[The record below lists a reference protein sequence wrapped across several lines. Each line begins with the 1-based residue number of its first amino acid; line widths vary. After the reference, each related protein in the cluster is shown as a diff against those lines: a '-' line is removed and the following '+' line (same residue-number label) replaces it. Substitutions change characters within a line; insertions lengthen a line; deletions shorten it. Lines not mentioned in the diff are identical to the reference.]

1 MKLSTR
7 GRYGA
12 RLMLDLSLQHGQGPV
27 LLRELAERQGLSA
40 KYLDQLAGNLRTA
53 GLLKSKRGVGGGIML
68 AKPPQQISLLEVVE
82 AVEGALSLVR
92 CVAHPEGC
100 PRSQKCVTFEVWD
113 ELARAMRNVLSKI
126 TLADLARRHKQKEIG
141 LQG

>member
-12 RLMLDLSLQHGQGPV
+12 RFMLDLSLQYGQGPV

-40 KYLDQLAGNLRTA
+40 KYLDQLAGNLRSA
-53 GLLKSKRGVGGGIML
+53 GLLKSKRGVGGGVML

-82 AVEGALSLVR
+82 AVEGALSLVG
-92 CVAHPEGC
+92 CVAHPAGC
-100 PRSQKCVTFEVWD
+100 PRSQKCVTFEVWE
-113 ELARAMRNVLSKI
+113 ELAQAMRNILSKI

>member
-82 AVEGALSLVR
+82 AVEGALSLVG

-100 PRSQKCVTFEVWD
+100 PRSQKCVTFEVWE
-113 ELARAMRNVLSKI
+113 ELARTIRNVLSKI
-126 TLADLARRHKQKEIG
+126 TLADLARRHKQMEIG
-141 LQG
+141 FQG